1 MLSQMP
7 RKVAVLS
14 YLEGSCI
21 VNNTRLESRESNLY
35 IGSSIFNNDIILSG
49 DNSECHITYDNQ
61 LTAIIINESSKVD
74 LIEDNF
80 SRTIKLDYGQ
90 IFIESSKNDIKTYV
104 STHNNE
110 IYINN
115 NKLWIESSISL
126 DDKIFPINSDID
138 IFLIGLSSIFSSR
151 ITVFISKAAL
161 CPFCSLKIINF

>member
-21 VNNTRLESRESNLY
+21 VINTRLESRESNLY

-61 LTAIIINESSKVD
+61 LTSIIINEISKVN

-104 STHNNE
+104 STHSNE

-115 NKLWIESSISL
+115 NKLWIESSVSL
-126 DDKIFPINSDID
+126 DDKIFPINSDVD
-138 IFLIGLSSIFSSR
+138 IFNYSS
-151 ITVFISKAAL
+151 SKSGSL
-161 CPFCSLKIINF
+161 LPLKISNVSKNGDIRY